1 MGQANRIGSCENP
14 VFTEK
19 GVELN
24 EFLET
29 VN

>member
-14 VFTEK
+14 VSTEK
-19 GVELN
+19 VVELN
-24 EFLET
+24 ELLET